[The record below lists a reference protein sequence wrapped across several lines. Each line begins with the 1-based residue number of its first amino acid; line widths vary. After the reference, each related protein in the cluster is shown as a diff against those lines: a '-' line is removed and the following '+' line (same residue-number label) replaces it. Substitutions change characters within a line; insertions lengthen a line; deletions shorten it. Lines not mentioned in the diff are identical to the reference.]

1 MTGPESF
8 AGIIITIGVI
18 VLAIYLI
25 ETYLPL
31 LPKIWRAVIVASVV
45 LAIIR
50 ALHTWF
56 CSWLCG

>member
-1 MTGPESF
+1 MTTPESF

-18 VLAIYLI
+18 ILAIYLI

-31 LPKIWRAVIVASVV
+31 LPKIWRAVIIATVI

-56 CSWLCG
+56 CGWLCG